1 MPSEAPWRNARHYA
15 GQSAGERAAERRAR
29 LLAATQELIG
39 TAGYPPTTVEQ
50 ICSTAG
56 VSTRHFYQQYTGKEA
71 AFVDLYDHL
80 TNRSFHYA
88 LTSLQETAGQPL
100 RRRAPAAL
108 LAYLRPMLDDL
119 RFARIAFVEV
129 MGVSQRVE
137 EKRLEYREA
146 LIALIETEGRAAVAA
161 GEIAGRDFRFAALA
175 LVGAA
180 NAIVYD
186 WTARAGRQSVERF
199 EEQLTALAVGLLA
212 D

>member
-1 MPSEAPWRNARHYA
+1 
-15 GQSAGERAAERRAR
+15 
-29 LLAATQELIG
+29 
-39 TAGYPPTTVEQ
+39 
-50 ICSTAG
+50 
-56 VSTRHFYQQYTGKEA
+56 
-71 AFVDLYDHL
+71 
-80 TNRSFHYA
+80 
-88 LTSLQETAGQPL
+88 
-100 RRRAPAAL
+100 
-108 LAYLRPMLDDL
+108 MLDDL

-186 WTARAGRQSVERF
+186 WTARLGRQSVERF